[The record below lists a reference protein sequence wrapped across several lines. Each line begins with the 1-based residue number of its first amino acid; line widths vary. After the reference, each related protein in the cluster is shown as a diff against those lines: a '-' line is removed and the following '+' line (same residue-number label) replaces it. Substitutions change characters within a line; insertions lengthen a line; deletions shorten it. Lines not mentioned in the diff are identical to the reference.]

1 MVPDPAYVPP
11 MPALRTANDLLHPD
25 IPERAELVR
34 GVLVVREPPGF
45 NHGAIV
51 VRLASLLNDYVRAHN
66 LGLVVAGD
74 AGFHLASDP
83 DTVRGADV
91 AFVRRERLPDP
102 PPVAFAAFAP
112 DLAVE
117 ILSPNDR
124 PGAVLAKVADWLS
137 GGAHL
142 VWVIDPTRCSAR
154 IYQEDGTELVIHEG
168 DALNGGSVLPGFSC
182 PLDSIL

>member
-1 MVPDPAYVPP
+1 MPAEPAYVPP
-11 MPALRTANDLLHPD
+11 MPALMTADALLHPD

-51 VRLASLLNDYVRAHN
+51 VRLASLINEYVRSHN

-91 AFVRRERLPDP
+91 AFVRRDRVPDP
-102 PPVAFAAFAP
+102 APVAFAGFAP

-117 ILSPNDR
+117 ILSPSDR
-124 PGAVLAKVADWLS
+124 PGATLAKVADWLE
-137 GGAHL
+137 GGTRL
-142 VWVIDPTRCSAR
+142 VWVIDPMRRIAR
-154 IYQEDGTELVIHEG
+154 IYHEDGTEDVIGER
-168 DALNGGSVLPGFSC
+168 DALDGGSVIPGFSC
-182 PLDSIL
+182 LLDSLF

>member
-1 MVPDPAYVPP
+1 
-11 MPALRTANDLLHPD
+11 MPALLTANDLLHPD

-51 VRLASLLNDYVRAHN
+51 VRLASLLNDYVRSHSM
-66 LGLVVAGD
+66 GLVVAGD
-74 AGFHLASDP
+74 AGFHLATDP

-124 PGAVLAKVADWLS
+124 PGAVLAADWLS
-137 GGAHL
+137 GGTRL
-142 VWVIDPTRCSAR
+142 VWVIDPMRRVAR
-154 IYQEDGTELVIHEG
+154 IYQEDGTELVIDDR
-168 DALNGGSVLPGFSC
+168 DALDGGSVLPGFSC
-182 PLDSIL
+182 PLDSIF

>member
-1 MVPDPAYVPP
+1 
-11 MPALRTANDLLHPD
+11 MPALMTAAELLRPE

-45 NHGAIV
+45 SHGAIV
-51 VRLASLLNDYVRAHN
+51 VRLASLLNDHVRSHN

-102 PPVAFAAFAP
+102 VPVAFAAFAP

-117 ILSPNDR
+117 ILSPGDR
-124 PGAVLAKVADWLS
+124 PGETLAKVADYLS
-137 GGAHL
+137 AGTRL
-142 VWVIDPTRCSAR
+142 VWVIDPMRRSAR
-154 IYQEDGTELVIHEG
+154 IYHEDGTELVIGER
-168 DALNGGSVLPGFSC
+168 DALEGGSVIPGFSC

>member
-1 MVPDPAYVPP
+1 MPAEPAYVLRMPP
-11 MPALRTANDLLHPD
+11 LMTANDLMHPD

-51 VRLASLLNDYVRAHN
+51 ARLTLVLADYVRSHE

-102 PPVAFAAFAP
+102 LPVAFAAFAP

-117 ILSPNDR
+117 VLSPSDR
-124 PGAVLAKVADWLS
+124 PGATLGKVGDWLS
-137 GGAHL
+137 GGTQL
-142 VWVIDPTRCSAR
+142 VWVIDPMRRIAR
-154 IYQEDGTELVIHEG
+154 IYQEDGTELVIHER
-168 DALNGGSVLPGFSC
+168 DALDGGGVIPGFSC
-182 PLDSIL
+182 PLATIF

>member
-1 MVPDPAYVPP
+1 
-11 MPALRTANDLLHPD
+11 MPALMTANDLLHPD

-34 GVLVVREPPGF
+34 GILVVREPPGF
-45 NHGAIV
+45 NHGAII
-51 VRLASLLNDYVRAHN
+51 VRLASLLNEYVRSHN

-74 AGFHLASDP
+74 AGFHLATDP

-91 AFVRRERLPDP
+91 AFVRRERFPDP
-102 PPVAFAAFAP
+102 PPVAFAAFPP

-137 GGAHL
+137 GGTRV
-142 VWVIDPTRCSAR
+142 VWVIDPMRRIAR
-154 IYQEDGTELVIHEG
+154 IYQEDGTELVIDDH
-168 DALNGGSVLPGFSC
+168 DALDGGSILPGFSC
-182 PLDSIL
+182 PLDSIF

>member
-1 MVPDPAYVPP
+1 
-11 MPALRTANDLLHPD
+11 MPALLRANDLLHPD

-51 VRLASLLNDYVRAHN
+51 VRLASLLHDYVQSHN

-117 ILSPNDR
+117 ILSPSDR
-124 PGAVLAKVADWLS
+124 PGAVLAKVADYLS
-137 GGAHL
+137 GGTRL
-142 VWVIDPTRCSAR
+142 IWVIDPMRRTAR
-154 IYQEDGTELVIHEG
+154 IYHEDGAELVIGER
-168 DALNGGSVLPGFSC
+168 DALDGGSVLPGFSC
-182 PLDSIL
+182 PLDSIF

>member
-1 MVPDPAYVPP
+1 MEPEPAYVPP
-11 MPALRTANDLLHPD
+11 VPALMTANDLLHPD

-45 NHGAIV
+45 THGAIV
-51 VRLASLLNDYVRAHN
+51 VRVASLLNDYVRSHN

-91 AFVRRERLPDP
+91 AFVRRDRLPDP
-102 PPVAFAAFAP
+102 PPVAFADFAP

-117 ILSPNDR
+117 VLSPSDR
-124 PGAVLAKVADWLS
+124 PGQTLGKVADWLS
-137 GGAHL
+137 GGTRL
-142 VWVIDPTRCSAR
+142 VWVIDPMQRSAR
-154 IYQEDGTELVIHEG
+154 IYHEDGAELVIGER
-168 DALNGGSVLPGFSC
+168 DALDGGSVIPGFSC
-182 PLDSIL
+182 PLDSIF